1 MARLIWIGTLLAV
14 LVVLERPPAWGAAC
28 SSACRD
34 EISACRA
41 TECTGLTGKPR
52 RRCRKSCAKDLVRDC
67 YADLA
72 VCGATTARPSP
83 KKPAGGTGGGGGG
96 GGGGGAPIG
105 GW

>member
-1 MARLIWIGTLLAV
+1 MARLIGIGTLLAA

-28 SSACRD
+28 ASACKD
-34 EISACRA
+34 EIAACRA
-41 TECTGLTGKPR
+41 SECAGLTRKAR
-52 RRCRKSCAKDLVRDC
+52 RRCKKSCAKALVRDC

-96 GGGGGAPIG
+96 GGAPIG